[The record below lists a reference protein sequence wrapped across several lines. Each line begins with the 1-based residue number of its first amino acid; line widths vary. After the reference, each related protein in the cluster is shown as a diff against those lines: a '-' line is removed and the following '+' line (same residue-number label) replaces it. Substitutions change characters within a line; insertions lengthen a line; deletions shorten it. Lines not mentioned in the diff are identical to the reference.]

1 MFSLNGTPRIIATS
15 SPLLPAAVI
24 AHPASDSPSNG
35 RSYGACHMEPV
46 AEQNPVFDSISPTP
60 SSTYSS
66 STYASSSNILTPTTV
81 PTTSAMSLPLALPL
95 VAVDSKVADTWR
107 ASVAVGGMT
116 CAACAGAITK
126 ELEGKDWVRRVVINL
141 LSNSATIDFEGAQHR
156 NDIVGSIEDIGFEA
170 TIDNVV
176 DLAAVEKGGQ
186 EQTIHRT
193 VDILV
198 QGMFCNSCPDRVGD
212 ALEAFAG
219 RLKIEKALTV
229 QDPIIT
235 IRYTPQV
242 RCFQHFL

>member
-1 MFSLNGTPRIIATS
+1 
-15 SPLLPAAVI
+15 
-24 AHPASDSPSNG
+24 
-35 RSYGACHMEPV
+35 
-46 AEQNPVFDSISPTP
+46 
-60 SSTYSS
+60 
-66 STYASSSNILTPTTV
+66 
-81 PTTSAMSLPLALPL
+81 MSLPLALPL
-95 VAVDSKVADTWR
+95 VAVDSKVTDTWR

-156 NDIVGSIEDIGFEA
+156 NDIVESIEDIGFEA
-170 TIDNVV
+170 TLDNVV

-186 EQTIHRT
+186 ERTIHRT

-198 QGMFCNSCPDRVGD
+198 QGMFCDSCPDRVGD
-212 ALEAFAG
+212 ALEAFSG

-229 QDPIIT
+229 QDPIMT

-242 RCFQHFL
+242 RCFQHFFVIQCPTMFFNIRLHPFLNVLEAFEHFSFLVLLEVLETSSSSTS

>member
-1 MFSLNGTPRIIATS
+1 
-15 SPLLPAAVI
+15 
-24 AHPASDSPSNG
+24 
-35 RSYGACHMEPV
+35 
-46 AEQNPVFDSISPTP
+46 
-60 SSTYSS
+60 
-66 STYASSSNILTPTTV
+66 
-81 PTTSAMSLPLALPL
+81 MSLPLALPL
-95 VAVDSKVADTWR
+95 VVVDSKVADTWR

-170 TIDNVV
+170 TLDNVV

-186 EQTIHRT
+186 AQTIHRT

-198 QGMFCNSCPDRVGD
+198 QGMFCESCPDRVGD
-212 ALEAFAG
+212 ALEALSG

-229 QDPIIT
+229 QDPIMT

-242 RCFQHFL
+242 RCFQHFPS